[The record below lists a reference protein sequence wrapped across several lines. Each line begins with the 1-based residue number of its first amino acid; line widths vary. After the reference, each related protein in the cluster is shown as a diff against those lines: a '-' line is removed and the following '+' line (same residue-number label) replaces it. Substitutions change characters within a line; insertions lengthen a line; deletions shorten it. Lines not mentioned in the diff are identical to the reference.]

1 MLCYESLKESD
12 AKKFTEVAELF
23 RSMAT
28 EAELAYSVLKPYGE
42 LYFPMIDGPV
52 FPIDDDLLDDEC
64 GIGYELQE
72 WLHDSAKLL
81 DHIAASIRTI
91 PMIYEAMG
99 INISE

>member
-1 MLCYESLKESD
+1 MLCYESLKEAD

-28 EAELAYSVLKPYGE
+28 EAELACSVLEPYE
-42 LYFPMIDGPV
+42 DMYFPLIDGPV
-52 FPIDDDLLDDEC
+52 FPIKEDLTDSEY
-64 GIGYELQE
+64 GIGCELQE
-72 WLHDSAKLL
+72 WLRDSAKLL
-81 DHIAASIRTI
+81 DYIAASIRTI